1 MKKIKL
7 SRYITRKL
15 HNYRDEKL
23 EDIISIFNKSI
34 ICLISFII
42 GFTIISFFKLDTE
55 YYFFPILNLILILYY
70 LSSKYG
76 REEKMSIKE
85 YEKIFRNKITIVS
98 LIGILSISID
108 FSSYIFVIF
117 LLIFEIILLS
127 AIKTMIEKNKI
138 IGGSLLNLTMIIRGD

>member
-1 MKKIKL
+1 MKIV
-7 SRYITRKL
+7 
-15 HNYRDEKL
+15 EK
-23 EDIISIFNKSI
+23 S
-34 ICLISFII
+34 
-42 GFTIISFFKLDTE
+42 E
-55 YYFFPILNLILILYY
+55 YDLL
-70 LSSKYG
+70 
-76 REEKMSIKE
+76 EEKISIKE